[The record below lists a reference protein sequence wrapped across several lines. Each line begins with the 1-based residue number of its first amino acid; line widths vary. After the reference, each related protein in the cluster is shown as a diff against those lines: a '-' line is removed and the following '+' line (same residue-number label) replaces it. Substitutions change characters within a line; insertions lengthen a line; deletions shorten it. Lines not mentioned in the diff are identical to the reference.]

1 MSEDFMNNGTRERR
15 AKCLL
20 GLVFVMFGILGVRL
34 YSLQI
39 GDGERYRI
47 QSEKN
52 TMQPVPLEASRGLIR
67 DRHGR
72 ILVENRP
79 SYTISVVPQRFLK
92 GLQTEARAQGIHR
105 LSRLVDLPET
115 LVARKLSNRK
125 RHYYEPVKLKRD
137 VRFGAVSV
145 VEEER
150 YDLTGVEIQVESRRG
165 YPELGLG
172 GTIAPHLLGYVG
184 LIDPDQYPHMAAR
197 GYSYDDQIGKRGI
210 ERLCEPL
217 LRGRDGLKYIEV
229 NAHGR
234 EVGSFPDKTQP
245 PISGQDIVLTLDA
258 RLQQKA
264 ESVFGD
270 SLAGSLI
277 ALDPWTGEILTMVS
291 KPDFHPRAI
300 RDERAWD
307 ALTKDDLKPLLNRSI
322 QGLYAPASVF
332 KMVTS
337 IAALEMGILHPDK
350 VRFPRCEGA
359 LEFGDRVF
367 HCHVEA
373 GCGPLTLRGA
383 LIRSCD
389 VFFYRLGLEVGI
401 ANWNRYARQFG
412 FGSPTHI
419 DIARGG
425 DGESRGLLP
434 DRAYYVEHMGKWFDG
449 NMLNLAIG
457 QGETLVTPIQIARY
471 IGALATGV
479 LTTPHLLRH
488 TDHAGLSLT
497 DVEVSPQTIDHI
509 RSVLVDVIAH
519 PYGTGRRARIK
530 DIQVAGK
537 TGTAE
542 NSHGEDHA
550 WFVAYA
556 PAESPEI
563 AIAVLVENGGQGG
576 AVAGPMA
583 RQVLEAYFEIQ
594 RKEEARGVK
603 VAAHVFSTPSVG
615 DPSAIADAQPQG
627 TTRSR

>member
-1 MSEDFMNNGTRERR
+1 MFEDFMSNGTRERR

-20 GLVFVMFGILGVRL
+20 AFVFAMFGVLGIRL

-39 GDGERYRI
+39 GDWERYRI

-67 DRHGR
+67 DRNGR

-79 SYTISVVPQRFLK
+79 SYTISVVPPRFLQ
-92 GLQTEARAQGIHR
+92 GLQADARAQGIHR
-105 LSRLVDLPET
+105 LSRLVNLPEA
-115 LVARKLSNRK
+115 LVERRLSKRK

-137 VRFGAVSV
+137 VRFGTVSV

-150 YDLTGVEIQVESRRG
+150 YDLTGVEVQVEARRG
-165 YPELGLG
+165 YPDLGLG

-184 LIDPDQYPHMAAR
+184 LIDPDEYPHVGAK
-197 GYSYDDQIGKRGI
+197 GYAYDDQIGKRGI
-210 ERLCEPL
+210 EKLCEPL

-245 PISGQDIVLTLDA
+245 PIPGHDILLTLDT
-258 RLQQKA
+258 RLQMEA
-264 ESVFGD
+264 ESTFAD
-270 SLAGSLI
+270 SLSGSLI
-277 ALDPWTGEILTMVS
+277 ALDPWTGEVLAMVS

-300 RDERAWD
+300 RDERAWET
-307 ALTKDDLKPLLNRSI
+307 LTKDDLKPLLNRSI
-322 QGLYAPASVF
+322 QGLYAPASVL
-332 KMVTS
+332 KMVIS
-337 IAALEMGILHPDK
+337 IAALEMGILRPDE
-350 VRFPRCEGA
+350 VRFPPCEGA

-367 HCHVEA
+367 HCHVLE
-373 GCGPLTLRGA
+373 GCGELTVRGA

-389 VFFYRLGLEVGI
+389 VFFYHLGREVGI

-412 FGSPTHI
+412 FGSPTYI

-434 DRAYYVEHMGKWFDG
+434 DRAYYEQHRGKWFEG

-457 QGETLVTPIQIARY
+457 QGETLVTPVQVARY
-471 IGALATGV
+471 NAALATGV
-479 LTTPHLLRH
+479 LATPHLLRH
-488 TDHAGLSLT
+488 TDSSERSLAPL
-497 DVEVSPQTIDHI
+497 EVSPETLEHI
-509 RSVLVDVIAH
+509 REVMVDVVSSPI
-519 PYGTGRRARIK
+519 GTGRRARVK
-530 DIQVAGK
+530 NVSVAGK

-550 WFVAYA
+550 WFVAFA
-556 PAESPEI
+556 PAEQPEI
-563 AIAVLVENGGQGG
+563 AVTIIVENGGQGG

-583 RQVLEAYFEIQ
+583 QRVLEAYFEI
-594 RKEEARGVK
+594 KKEEEARRLK
-603 VAAHVFSTPSVG
+603 VAALPSTAPVAG
-615 DPSAIADAQPQG
+615 TPPGGGAQ
-627 TTRSR
+627 

>member
-1 MSEDFMNNGTRERR
+1 MFEDFMNNGTRERR

-20 GLVFVMFGILGVRL
+20 GFVFVMFGILGVRL

-39 GDGERYRI
+39 GDWERYRI

-52 TMQPVPLEASRGLIR
+52 TMQPVPLTASRGLIR

-79 SYTISVVPQRFLK
+79 SYTISVVPPRFLK
-92 GLQTEARAQGIHR
+92 GLQTEARALGIHR

-115 LVARKLSNRK
+115 LVERKLSKRK

-137 VRFGAVSV
+137 VLFGTVSV

-150 YDLTGVEIQVESRRG
+150 YDLTGVEVQVEARRG
-165 YPELGLG
+165 YPELGPG

-184 LIDPDQYPHMAAR
+184 LIDPDQYPHMAAK

-245 PISGQDIVLTLDA
+245 PISGQDIVLTLDTQ
-258 RLQQKA
+258 LQQVA
-264 ESVFGD
+264 ESTFGD

-277 ALDPWTGEILTMVS
+277 ALDPWTGEILAMVS
-291 KPDFHPRAI
+291 KPDFHPGAI
-300 RDERAWD
+300 RDEKAWD
-307 ALTKDDLKPLLNRSI
+307 ELTKDDLKPLLNRTI

-332 KMVTS
+332 KMVIS
-337 IAALEMGILHPDK
+337 IAALEMGILRHGEI
-350 VRFPRCEGA
+350 RFPPCEGA

-367 HCHVEA
+367 HCHVED
-373 GCGPLTLRGA
+373 GCGELTLRGA

-389 VFFYRLGLEVGI
+389 VFFYRLGREVGI

-419 DIARGG
+419 DIAKGG

-434 DRAYYVEHMGKWFDG
+434 DKAYYEEHKGKWFEG

-457 QGETLVTPIQIARY
+457 QGETLVTPVQIARY
-471 IGALATGV
+471 NAALATGV
-479 LTTPHLLRH
+479 LTTPHVLRH
-488 TDHAGLSLT
+488 TDPAGLSLT
-497 DVEVSPQTIDHI
+497 DVEVSPQTLDHI
-509 RSVLVDVIAH
+509 RNIMVDVVSH
-519 PYGTGRRARIK
+519 PIGTGRRARVK

-556 PAESPEI
+556 PADRPEF
-563 AIAVLVENGGQGG
+563 AVTILVENGGQGG

-583 RQVLEAYFEIQ
+583 KRLIEAYFEM
-594 RKEEARGVK
+594 RREEKARNVK
-603 VAAHVFSTPSVG
+603 VAARIVSTPSVG
-615 DPSAIADAQPQG
+615 DASTIADTQPAG
-627 TTRSR
+627 TTR